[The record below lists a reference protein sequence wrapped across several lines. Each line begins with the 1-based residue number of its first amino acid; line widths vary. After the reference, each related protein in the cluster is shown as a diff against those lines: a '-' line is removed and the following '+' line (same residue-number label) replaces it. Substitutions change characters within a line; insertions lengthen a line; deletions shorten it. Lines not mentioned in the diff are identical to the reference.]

1 MKTIELHI
9 TLQPQVLDT
18 QGQTLTRAVHD
29 LGYAQVNDIRV
40 GKVLYMTVDEV
51 SDEKVHNIITTLSE
65 KLFANTVIEEYSYKV
80 LDDERRMHKMKFAV
94 LVFPGSNCDRDMF
107 NAAIKSGV
115 EAEYVDYRET
125 SLSGFDGVLIPGGFS
140 FGDYLRS
147 GAMASVAPIISEVKR
162 LAAEG
167 KPVLGVCNGFQ
178 ILTEIGLLPGALLH
192 NDSHLF
198 ISRNEELEIVNNQT
212 AFTNLYEQGEK
223 VIYPVAHGEGHYYCT
238 DEIYQQLKANNQIIL
253 KYVNNPN
260 GSYDDIAGI
269 VNEKAMYVA

>member
-1 MKTIELHI
+1 
-9 TLQPQVLDT
+9 
-18 QGQTLTRAVHD
+18 
-29 LGYAQVNDIRV
+29 
-40 GKVLYMTVDEV
+40 
-51 SDEKVHNIITTLSE
+51 
-65 KLFANTVIEEYSYKV
+65 
-80 LDDERRMHKMKFAV
+80 MKFAV

-178 ILTEIGLLPGALLH
+178 ILTEIGLLPGVLLH

-198 ISRNEELEIVNNQT
+198 ISRNEKLEIVNNQT

-269 VNEKAMYVA
+269 VNEKGNVCGMMPHPERALETLLGTDSGVKLFEAMVKSWREQHV